1 MNPKFIRNIQNAMS
15 VDIEE
20 YFFVSAFEN
29 IVSLDAKNNLP
40 KRAAYA
46 THKLLDLFA
55 EKNIKATFFTLSS
68 LGETEKSLIH
78 RIIAEGHELASHGI
92 KHDRVRDLT
101 AEQFFDDITRSKH
114 TLEDISGVSVTGYR
128 APSFSI
134 GKDTPFAY
142 DMLIKAGYTYSSSS
156 HPIKHDHYGDDTAPL
171 EIHKPIAGADFYEF
185 PITVLECFGRR
196 LPIGGGGWFRLM
208 PFFIFEALLKKASRA
223 GRPLIFYTHPWEYD
237 PEQPVIPNLPLK
249 TRFRHYVNLSRTYSK
264 LSLLLEQ
271 YHWTRCDKIIEK
283 YKSILKDTPQNT
295 QS

>member
-1 MNPKFIRNIQNAMS
+1 MNHKFIRNIPNAMS
-15 VDIEE
+15 IDIEE
-20 YFFVSAFEN
+20 YFSVSAFEN
-29 IVSLDAKNNLP
+29 ILTSEAKECLP

-55 EKNIKATFFTLSS
+55 DKKIKATFFTLSS
-68 LGETEKSLIH
+68 LAETEKSLIH
-78 RIIAEGHELASHGI
+78 RIIADGHELASHGI

-142 DMLIKAGYTYSSSS
+142 DMLIKAGYAYSSSS

-171 EIHKPIAGADFYEF
+171 DIHRPIADANFYEF
-185 PITVLECFGRR
+185 PITVLEYFGRR
-196 LPIGGGGWFRLM
+196 FPIGGGGWFRLM
-208 PFFIFEALLKKASRA
+208 PFFIYKALWHKASNA

-237 PEQPVIPNLPLK
+237 PQQPAIPNLPLK
-249 TRFRHYVNLSRTYSK
+249 TRFRHYVNLSRTYYK
-264 LSLLLEQ
+264 LSELLEH

-283 YKSILKDTPQNT
+283 YKLTLNVPRG
-295 QS
+295 